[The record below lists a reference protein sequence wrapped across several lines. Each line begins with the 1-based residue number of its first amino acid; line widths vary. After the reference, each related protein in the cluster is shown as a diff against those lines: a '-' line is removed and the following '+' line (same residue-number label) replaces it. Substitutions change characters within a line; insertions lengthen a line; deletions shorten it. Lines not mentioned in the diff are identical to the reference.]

1 MNRANKHAGIT
12 SFAAKPQHEI
22 RPNAGTI
29 AAFLIETK
37 MPVFTKNPAAAS
49 RSVEPAVPAMRLSA
63 LRRKAGGF
71 TVIQAVVAM
80 GIVSVAGAAG
90 MMALVQLNNKAAS
103 MRTLNNARAVV
114 QRNIDTAL
122 GVPFSTTQQ
131 PAILAITSASGSGWD
146 DDGGGDNLV
155 TIYTPK
161 TAAGTPLKGTLTRIV
176 TAQANSDSADIRRVT
191 FRINYTVKNRVFAF
205 SMTTLRGSD

>member
-1 MNRANKHAGIT
+1 MPLFQKN
-12 SFAAKPQHEI
+12 S
-22 RPNAGTI
+22 I
-29 AAFLIETK
+29 AL
-37 MPVFTKNPAAAS
+37 N
-49 RSVEPAVPAMRLSA
+49 RSVEPTGAGKRLSA

-122 GVPFSTTQQ
+122 GVPFSASLQ
-131 PAILAITSASGSGWD
+131 PAILAITPAAGSVYD

-155 TIYTPK
+155 TIITPK
-161 TAAGTPLKGTLTRIV
+161 TAAGITLKGTLTRIV
-176 TAQANSDSADIRRVT
+176 TAQANSDGADIRRVT
-191 FRINYTVKNRVFAF
+191 FRINYTVKNRAYTF

>member
-1 MNRANKHAGIT
+1 M
-12 SFAAKPQHEI
+12 S
-22 RPNAGTI
+22 
-29 AAFLIETK
+29 
-37 MPVFTKNPAAAS
+37 VFEKNPAASS
-49 RSVEPAVPAMRLSA
+49 RSVKPGVPAIRLSA
-63 LRRKAGGF
+63 LRQKAGGF

-80 GIVSVAGAAG
+80 GIVAVAGAAG

-131 PAILAITSASGSGWD
+131 PAILAITSASGSVYD
-146 DDGGGDNLV
+146 DEGDGDNLV
-155 TIYTPK
+155 TIITPK
-161 TAAGTPLKGTLTRIV
+161 TGAGTTLKGTLTRIV
-176 TAQANSDSADIRRVT
+176 TAQANSDSADIRRIT
-191 FRINYTVKNRVFAF
+191 FRINYTVKNRAYTF

>member
-1 MNRANKHAGIT
+1 MPA
-12 SFAAKPQHEI
+12 F
-22 RPNAGTI
+22 PN
-29 AAFLIETK
+29 
-37 MPVFTKNPAAAS
+37 NPPAPTG
-49 RSVEPAVPAMRLSA
+49 SVAPTDSALRLRA

-80 GIVSVAGAAG
+80 GIVAVAGAAG

-122 GVPFSTTQQ
+122 GVPFSATQQ
-131 PAILAITSASGSGWD
+131 PAILAVTSPTGAVYD

-155 TIYTPK
+155 TIITPK
-161 TAAGTPLKGTLTRIV
+161 TAAGTTLRGTLTRIV
-176 TAQANSDSADIRRVT
+176 SAQANSDAADIRRVT
-191 FRINYTVKNRVFAF
+191 FRIDYTVKSRAYSF